1 MACRFYGTH
10 KGYDGVR
17 NGKKQLS
24 EINGLSKDVQKLLW
38 KNKMKFL
45 KADSV
50 LKSLGL
56 MVMNKTST
64 VLLLNL

>member
-1 MACRFYGTH
+1 L
-10 KGYDGVR
+10 
-17 NGKKQLS
+17 N
-24 EINGLSKDVQKLLW
+24 KDVQKLLW

-56 MVMNKTST
+56 TVMNKTPT
-64 VLLLNL
+64 MLLNL

>member
-10 KGYDGVR
+10 KGNDGVR

-24 EINGLSKDVQKLLW
+24 EINGLTKDVQKLLW

-56 MVMNKTST
+56 LVMNKTST